1 MGRLLQTIV
10 LTLLACIVCA
20 AVAAVLAVGYV
31 GLQGMWKGH
40 GDFYPG
46 LVMFI
51 GAGVFLRVMWWA
63 WNYDQR

>member
-20 AVAAVLAVGYV
+20 AVAGVLAVGYV

-46 LVMFI
+46 LFMFA
-51 GAGVFLRVMWWA
+51 GAAALLRTMWWA